1 MILIF
6 DGKDENPMK
15 KLVKNFVILAIA
27 LAVLALAVMISI
39 VVSARPSKVGDSQA
53 EACRHY
59 DNQAIMTRVIR
70 AKTRD
75 ESQLKNFSDVQDLA
89 EKNGILIDY
98 DQISFGNDIW
108 LVPFSQ
114 RSGQSA
120 TEEYIGLLDCTTDSV
135 EFSKK

>member
-6 DGKDENPMK
+6 DGKDESHMK
-15 KLVKNFVILAIA
+15 KVVKNLVITVIA
-27 LAVLALAVMISI
+27 LAVLALAVMIFI
-39 VVSARPSKVGDSQA
+39 VVSARPSQVDYSQI

-59 DNQAIMTRVIR
+59 DNQTIMINVIR
-70 AKTRD
+70 AKTKD
-75 ESQLKNFSDVQDLA
+75 KSEWKNFSDVQDVA

-98 DQISFGNDIW
+98 DQISIGNDIW
-108 LVPFSQ
+108 LVPFTQ

-120 TEEYIGLLDCTTDSV
+120 TEKYFGMLDCTTGSV

>member
-1 MILIF
+1 
-6 DGKDENPMK
+6 MK

>member
-6 DGKDENPMK
+6 DGKDESHMK
-15 KLVKNFVILAIA
+15 KVVKNLVITIVA
-27 LAVLALAVMISI
+27 LAVIALAVMITI
-39 VVSARPSKVGDSQA
+39 VVSARPSKVDTAEA

-59 DNQAIMTRVIR
+59 DNQAIMTKVIR
-70 AKTRD
+70 AKTKD
-75 ESQLKNFSDVQDLA
+75 KAEWGNFSDVQDVA

-98 DQISFGNDIW
+98 DQISFGNNIW
-108 LVPFSQ
+108 LVPFTQ

-120 TEEYIGLLDCTTDSV
+120 TEVYFGMLDCTTDSV